1 MAPLGFRVS
10 PNKACNNTLF
20 LSLDW
25 RFTTRNRM
33 NLTKKR
39 LVVGLLFV
47 GVLVIGSFL
56 WLSGSRSNGPAWI
69 TAAVDR
75 GEVVQRVSANGTLN
89 PVVLVNVGTQI
100 SGTVIRLHTDFNR
113 PVKAGQLLAE
123 LDPSNLEAQIRQTEA
138 SLASA
143 RANLE
148 LVSAVLKRNE
158 QLKRNGFVSDGALD
172 SVRKDVAA
180 ANAQVA
186 QLEAQLA
193 RDQTNLGYSRIRSP
207 IDGIVVNR
215 GIDVGQTVAA
225 SFQTPTLFQI
235 ARDLTQMQIDTSV
248 AEADVGGISPGQPVR
263 FSVDAFREQEFSA
276 KVRMVRLNPTSQQ
289 NVVTYNVV
297 IDVTNQSGVLLPGM
311 TAQVSIQTNRQ
322 ENVVRIPAGAL
333 RFKPPTEPSKSGGPS
348 GSNGKTDAA
357 KGKPSAPSPRVYLVG
372 PDGKLQPREI
382 KVGISDGRY
391 VQVLEGLEVGE
402 AVVTR
407 VAPGQS
413 GPASGFRFRMF

>member
-1 MAPLGFRVS
+1 MM
-10 PNKACNNTLF
+10 
-20 LSLDW
+20 LS
-25 RFTTRNRM
+25 
-33 NLTKKR
+33 KKR
-39 LVVGLLFV
+39 LIIGLLTITVLGVGLL
-47 GVLVIGSFL
+47 L
-56 WLSGSRSNGPAWI
+56 WIRGGQSNGPSWV
-69 TAAVDR
+69 TAPVDR
-75 GEVVQRVSANGTLN
+75 GEVVQRVAANGTLN

-100 SGTVIRLHTDFNR
+100 SGTVIRLHTDFNK

-143 RANLE
+143 RASLE
-148 LVSAVLKRNE
+148 LVSSVLKRNE

-180 ANAQVA
+180 ASAQVA

-263 FSVDAFREQEFSA
+263 FTVDAFREQEFTA
-276 KVRMVRLNPTSQQ
+276 KVRMVRLNPTTQQ

-297 IDVTNQSGVLLPGM
+297 IDVHNQSGLLLPGM
-311 TAQVSIQTNRQ
+311 TAQVSILTNRQ
-322 ENVVRIPAGAL
+322 ENVLRIPAGAL
-333 RFKPPTEPSKSGGPS
+333 RFRPPTEPVKPQGGAV
-348 GSNGKTDAA
+348 SNGNADQAKAKSAA
-357 KGKPSAPSPRVYLVG
+357 VNPRVYLVG
-372 PDGKLQPREI
+372 ADGKLQAREI
-382 KVGISDGRY
+382 KVGVSDGRY
-391 VQVLEGLEVGE
+391 VQVLEGLEAGE

-407 VAPGQS
+407 AASSQS

>member
-1 MAPLGFRVS
+1 
-10 PNKACNNTLF
+10 
-20 LSLDW
+20 
-25 RFTTRNRM
+25 M
-33 NLTKKR
+33 NLSKKR
-39 LVVGLLFV
+39 LVISLLAVILLGGGLY
-47 GVLVIGSFL
+47 L
-56 WLSGSRSNGPAWI
+56 WLKGAGPNGPTWV
-69 TAAVDR
+69 TVPVDR

-148 LVSAVLKRNE
+148 LVAAVLKRNE

-172 SVRKDVAA
+172 SVRKDVAS

-263 FSVDAFREQEFSA
+263 FTVDAFREQEFSA

-311 TAQVSIQTNRQ
+311 TAQVSILTNRQ
-322 ENVVRIPAGAL
+322 ENVLRIPAGAL
-333 RFKPPTEPSKSGGPS
+333 RFRPPTEPVKSDVS
-348 GSNGKTDAA
+348 SSANGKADPA
-357 KGKPSAPSPRVYLVG
+357 KGKSAAVSPRVYLVG
-372 PDGKLQPREI
+372 VDGKLQSREI

-391 VQVLEGLEVGE
+391 VQVLEGLEAGD

-407 VAPGQS
+407 AASSQS
-413 GPASGFRFRMF
+413 GPASGFRFRML

>member
-1 MAPLGFRVS
+1 
-10 PNKACNNTLF
+10 
-20 LSLDW
+20 
-25 RFTTRNRM
+25 M

-39 LVVGLLFV
+39 IVVGLLVV

-56 WLSGSRSNGPAWI
+56 WLSGSRSNGPTWV
-69 TAAVDR
+69 TVAVDH

-89 PVVLVNVGTQI
+89 PVVLVNVGSQI

-148 LVSAVLKRNE
+148 LVAAVLKRNE

-235 ARDLTQMQIDTSV
+235 ARDLKQMQIDTSV
-248 AEADVGGISPGQPVR
+248 AEADVGGISPGQAVR
-263 FSVDAFREQEFSA
+263 FTVDAFREQEFSA

-322 ENVVRIPAGAL
+322 ENVLRIPAGAL
-333 RFKPPTEPSKSGGPS
+333 RFKPPTEPVKSGGPS
-348 GSNGKTDAA
+348 GANGKTDAA
-357 KGKPSAPSPRVYLVG
+357 KGKPATPSPRVYLVG
-372 PDGKLQPREI
+372 ADGKLLPREI

-407 VAPGQS
+407 AAPSQS